1 MSKLTEFLG
10 TVAPTLASALLGPL
24 GGVAITG
31 LGKAL
36 GIDAPTQEK
45 ITKAIQG
52 GSLTPEMMA
61 EIQKLELDYQNQ
73 EKERGFRYAELEFKD
88 RDSARQA
95 NVSGGVQGKVFW
107 MSIII
112 LAMSFGA
119 EIYVL
124 FNGYSMEID
133 AVVVGRILGFLD
145 AAALQALAYWMGS
158 SHGSQQKTDLMASK

>member
-1 MSKLTEFLG
+1 MSKFTETLTAL
-10 TVAPTLASALLGPL
+10 APTVASALLGPL
-24 GGVAITG
+24 GGVAVAGI
-31 LGKAL
+31 GKAL
-36 GIDAPTQEK
+36 GLDAPTMK
-45 ITKAIQG
+45 SVTDAVQG
-52 GSLTPEMMA
+52 GQLTPESIA
-61 EIQKLELDYQNQ
+61 RLKELELQYQND
-73 EKERGFRYAELEFKD
+73 EKERGFKYAELEFKD